1 MWTNKVRKSKIRKL
15 IIREKTKRRIITLTI
30 AIIIIIIIITTI
42 IIILI
47 AKITITI
54 IKIRIRVKRTKG
66 TKRTER
72 IKWKSTKI
80 IKRKRELKP
89 IGLIYV

>member
-30 AIIIIIIIITTI
+30 AIIIIIITTI